1 MAKVSKEEA
10 KNLILDML
18 EDICGDDIVRENLDI
33 NLLKEDLIDSLDYVT
48 LLMDVEDQIGVVL
61 APSELKREEMDTPN
75 KIMASFSPE
84 CSCLTA
90 RRPLRAAAGPAAYSI
105 TKPSGETIDY
115 EETESVSDRVRVIP
129 CVCRGT
135 ACFLSV
141 KRHENQ

>member
-33 NLLKEDLIDSLDYVT
+33 NLLEEDLIDSLDYVT

-75 KIMASFSPE
+75 K
-84 CSCLTA
+84 
-90 RRPLRAAAGPAAYSI
+90 
-105 TKPSGETIDY
+105 
-115 EETESVSDRVRVIP
+115 VIN
-129 CVCRGT
+129 VV
-135 ACFLSV
+135 LS
-141 KRHENQ
+141 RM

>member
-33 NLLKEDLIDSLDYVT
+33 NLLEEDLIDSLDYVT

-75 KIMASFSPE
+75 K
-84 CSCLTA
+84 
-90 RRPLRAAAGPAAYSI
+90 
-105 TKPSGETIDY
+105 
-115 EETESVSDRVRVIP
+115 VIN
-129 CVCRGT
+129 VV
-135 ACFLSV
+135 LS
-141 KRHENQ
+141 RI